1 MGVNLGELI
10 PRKEIELI
18 DLSGKKIAIDAYN
31 QIYQFLSIIRDKT
44 TGEPLRDSKG
54 RPTSHLSGLFY
65 RTAKI
70 IAAGI
75 KPVFVFDGE
84 PPLFKRK
91 TIEEREKRKE
101 EAEEKL
107 KEALERGEAAITYA
121 QATARVTK
129 EIVEESK
136 KLLRLMGIPVVQAK
150 SEGEAQCAFMA
161 RKGDVFAS
169 ASQDYDSLLFGSP
182 KLVRNLSLTGKRKLP
197 RKEVYVEVKPE
208 LIELD
213 NVLKTLKITR
223 EQLIIMGILIGTDY
237 NPGGV
242 KGIGPKKAL
251 EIARR
256 IKNPESIKKIVKWEF
271 DVEPEEIFDFFMN
284 PPVTEEYEIKW
295 ERPKKEELIKFM
307 VEEHDFSYERVK
319 KTLDSLEKVFVS
331 GRQSSLS
338 AWFNK

>member
-10 PRKEIELI
+10 PRKEIGLI

-70 IAAGI
+70 IEAGI

-84 PPLFKRK
+84 PPLFKKR

-101 EAEEKL
+101 EAEVKL

-121 QATARVTK
+121 QATARVTE

-256 IKNPESIKKIVKWEF
+256 IKTPESIKKIVKWEF

-319 KTLDSLEKVFVS
+319 KTLDSLEKVFIS

>member
-1 MGVNLGELI
+1 
-10 PRKEIELI
+10 
-18 DLSGKKIAIDAYN
+18 
-31 QIYQFLSIIRDKT
+31 
-44 TGEPLRDSKG
+44 
-54 RPTSHLSGLFY
+54 
-65 RTAKI
+65 
-70 IAAGI
+70 
-75 KPVFVFDGE
+75 
-84 PPLFKRK
+84 
-91 TIEEREKRKE
+91 
-101 EAEEKL
+101 
-107 KEALERGEAAITYA
+107 
-121 QATARVTK
+121 
-129 EIVEESK
+129 
-136 KLLRLMGIPVVQAK
+136 LMGIPVVQAK

>member
-121 QATARVTK
+121 QATARVTE

>member
-70 IAAGI
+70 IETGI

-84 PPLFKRK
+84 PPSFKKK

-107 KEALERGEAAITYA
+107 KEALEKGEAAITYA
-121 QATARVTK
+121 QATARVTE

-150 SEGEAQCAFMA
+150 SEGEAQCAFMV

-213 NVLKTLKITR
+213 NVLKTLKISR
-223 EQLIIMGILIGTDY
+223 QQLIIMGILIGTDY

-256 IKNPESIKKIVKWEF
+256 IKNPETIKKMVKWEF
-271 DVEPEEIFDFFMN
+271 DVEPEEIFNFFMN
-284 PPVTEEYEIKW
+284 PPVTEKYEIKW
-295 ERPKKEELIKFM
+295 EKPKREELIKFM

-338 AWFNK
+338 SWFNK